1 MLFISVESANEHRAD
16 LRRAADRDRRHRAP
30 RTVHPAPPLDPG
42 GTRRRR
48 ASRWGSTVASVTRL
62 AR

>member
-1 MLFISVESANEHRAD
+1 MYFINVEVANERRAD
-16 LRRAADRDRRHRAP
+16 LHRAADRDRRHGAW
-30 RTVHPAPPLDPG
+30 RTVHAPPVDPG

-48 ASRWGSTVASVTRL
+48 ASRWGSTVAAATRI

>member
-1 MLFISVESANEHRAD
+1 MYFINVEIANERRAD
-16 LRRAADRDRRHRAP
+16 LRRAADRDRRDRAP
-30 RTVHPAPPLDPG
+30 RSVHQAPPVDPG

-48 ASRWGSTVASVTRL
+48 ASRWGSTVAAATRI

>member
-1 MLFISVESANEHRAD
+1 MWFINVEAANEHRAD
-16 LRRAADRDRRHRAP
+16 LRRAADRSRRDRASH
-30 RTVHPAPPLDPG
+30 TVHPTPPADPG

-48 ASRWGSTVASVTRL
+48 ASRWGSTVAAATRI

>member
-1 MLFISVESANEHRAD
+1 MYFINVEVANEHRAD
-16 LRRAADRDRRHRAP
+16 LRRAADRDRRDRAG
-30 RTVHPAPPLDPG
+30 RTVHAPPVDPG

-48 ASRWGSTVASVTRL
+48 ASRWGSSVAAATRI

>member
-1 MLFISVESANEHRAD
+1 MYFINIEAANEHRAD
-16 LRRAADRDRRHRAP
+16 LRRAADRDRLRRAS
-30 RTVHPAPPLDPG
+30 RSVHPAPPDDPG

-48 ASRWGSTVASVTRL
+48 AGRWGATIAAATRI